1 MGKCHP
7 DCIFEVCEKKRARKQ
22 ERNYAEWWMIGSDK
36 NGREIK
42 LKIEAERGSVYLLPR
57 VNKLSQKKLNE
68 QETAN
73 DV

>member
-1 MGKCHP
+1 M
-7 DCIFEVCEKKRARKQ
+7 V
-22 ERNYAEWWMIGSDK
+22 GSDK
-36 NGREIK
+36 NGREMK